1 MQRLARHVDLERHV
15 DVGKECKGL
24 RGMQRLERNRED
36 KRTAVALVECMV
48 GSVRDVMYSN
58 V

>member
-1 MQRLARHVDLERHV
+1 MQARHVDLERHV

-24 RGMQRLERNRED
+24 RGMQKLERNRED
-36 KRTAVALVECMV
+36 RKDCSGRVW
-48 GSVRDVMYSN
+48 DVMYSN